1 MMLKIWFG
9 KAGAMS
15 LYDNQTSFWKTK
27 ELLGNWLDD
36 QIVIFRSLRAEGG
49 PKCFPGMNEFN
60 DLTKFINCFADILN
74 AVNFHSMHSKIIGS
88 NDIFLGII
96 KE

>member
-1 MMLKIWFG
+1 MVWKSRRDE
-9 KAGAMS
+9 S
-15 LYDNQTSFWKTK
+15 LQSPDIFWETK
-27 ELLGNWLDD
+27 ELFGNWLDD
-36 QIVIFRSLRAEGG
+36 QIVIFRSLRTEGG
-49 PKCFPGMNEFN
+49 PKYFPGMNEFN
-60 DLTKFINCFADILN
+60 ELTKFINPFTDILN

>member
-9 KAGAMS
+9 KADAMS
-15 LYDNQTSFWKTK
+15 LYDKQTSFRKIK
-27 ELLGNWLDD
+27 ALLGNWLDD

-49 PKCFPGMNEFN
+49 PKCFPGMKEFSR
-60 DLTKFINCFADILN
+60 LTKFFNRFVDILH

-88 NDIFLGII
+88 NDIFLCII